1 MWYERNY
8 DQYFFC
14 LWLWKLLLGVE
25 GRIESTN
32 DHEDYEK
39 LARGMESASPLEIMD
54 KAFEK
59 FGNDIAIAFRY
70 MIFIYGRV
78 IIYSTCI
85 LLLKEAMTEVIAL
98 RIKENYQFRS
108 FQNCFEI
115 YINSMISSR

>member
-1 MWYERNY
+1 MKETVTNT
-8 DQYFFC
+8 FFC